1 MIRPIRISLPT
12 GEVRLADLDLPVRP
26 FSAEMPVE
34 IEIGFGKGRYL
45 LGRAAVE
52 PERGFVGIETALEY
66 YRLTNRRALRQGIEN
81 LMTIYGEAEYLMA
94 SVLEKG
100 RADAVHVYFPDP
112 WPKVR
117 HRRRRLFEPQSL
129 DLLLAMLRPGGR
141 LFFATD
147 HAEYGERVVE
157 ILRGHP
163 VLEVEVLAGPWS
175 DGPRTNYEAKYEIE
189 GRPIRRLI
197 ATLTRCTGAD
207 LVHPDGR
214 RAMVTGWGG

>member
-12 GEVRLADLDLPVRP
+12 GETRLADLDLPVRP
-26 FSAEMPVE
+26 FSAQMPVE

-45 LGRAAVE
+45 LGRAAAE
-52 PERGFVGIETALEY
+52 PERGFVGIETAMEY
-66 YRLTNRRALRQGIEN
+66 YRLTNLRALRQGIEN
-81 LMTIYGEAEYLMA
+81 LMTICGEAEYLMA
-94 SVLEKG
+94 SCLEKG

-112 WPKVR
+112 WPKLR

-129 DLLLAMLRPGGR
+129 DLLLAMLRPAGR

-163 VLEVEVLAGPWS
+163 GLEVELLAGPWPE
-175 DGPRTNYEAKYEIE
+175 GPRTNYEAKYEIE

-197 ATLTRCTGAD
+197 ATLTSCAGAD

-214 RAMVTGWGG
+214 HSMVTGWGD